1 MAKIKFGMM
10 MTDASGKLGGH
21 VFAKNRGGSYVRTKG
36 IPTNPQTSFQSS
48 VRSMFAAISSAW
60 SGLAVSARLSWNE
73 AVSSYATTDIFG
85 DLRNPS
91 GKALFQR
98 LNQNLALSGQAQ
110 LTVCP
115 QPLAVPNGLLSLA
128 GADVS
133 STTLDIETK
142 GDSTGSVMVIS
153 ATPKVS
159 AGTSFV
165 KNDYRD
171 IGFFSGAPDLAA
183 EVWGDYVSRFG
194 VIAVGD
200 HIYVGIRFVNAN
212 GQASPM
218 QTTKLVVQA

>member
-36 IPTNPQTSFQSS
+36 IPTNPQTSFQSAI
-48 VRSMFAAISSAW
+48 RSMFAAISSAW
-60 SGLAVSARLSWNE
+60 SGLTTSARLSWNE

-115 QPLAVPNGLLSLA
+115 QPLPVPNGLLSLA

-133 STTLDIETK
+133 STTLDIETN

-153 ATPKVS
+153 ATVS

-171 IGFFSGAPDLAA
+171 IGYFTGQPDLAA
-183 EVWGDYVSRFG
+183 EVWGEYVSRFG
-194 VIAVGD
+194 AIQVGD
-200 HIYVGIRFVNAN
+200 HIYVGVRFVNAN